1 MGVTVIHQV
10 EAVRYFSRWA
20 GAEAVLRPAA
30 VDSVVLA
37 VEAAASEAEEQARV
51 GDQMRIVNAIR
62 AAESKTSGE
71 IRVYIQRGKLNAD
84 PLISAQK
91 KFRRLRM
98 DKTSER
104 NAVLIF
110 IAPRA
115 HKFAVVGDKGV
126 HEKCGEEFWQQV
138 VDGMREHFQKE
149 KFSRAVVEGIE
160 EVGKLLSTHFPRT
173 AIPFNEL
180 PDEIVE
186 G

>member
-1 MGVTVIHQV
+1 M
-10 EAVRYFSRWA
+10 
-20 GAEAVLRPAA
+20 
-30 VDSVVLA
+30 VLA

-51 GDQMRIVNAIR
+51 GDQMRTKQFLSKLEHDQIVAAIC

-71 IRVYIQRGKLNAD
+71 IRVYIQRGKLNTD

-91 KFRRLRM
+91 KFYRLRM
-98 DKTSER
+98 HKTSER

-115 HKFAVVGDKGV
+115 HKFAVVGDKAI
-126 HEKCGEEFWQQV
+126 HEKCGEQFWQQV

-149 KFSRAVVEGIE
+149 KFSRAIVEGIE

-173 AIPFNEL
+173 ATSSNEL